1 MKVAVVLLGLLALQC
16 VAAKVFFEDRFDSD
30 FAGRWVQSSYK
41 GKDQGALK
49 HAAGEFSDN
58 KGLQCSEDMRWYTT
72 SAEMTEEFNNEGKPL
87 VFQFTAKLPKKFDC
101 GGAYIKV
108 LPAGLN
114 QKNFDGDSDYN
125 IMFGPDICGYS
136 TSKVHTIFNYKGKNL
151 EKTDEVKLGY
161 SDKDEFTHLYTL
173 IVNPDNTYDIQF
185 DGVSKASGKL
195 EDGWKFLPPKEID
208 DPTDKKPSDWVDEPK
223 MVDPEDKKPE
233 GYDDIPKQIRDPDA
247 KQPEEWDEE
256 SDGEWEAPMIDN
268 PEYKGEWKPKM
279 IDNPDYK
286 GEWKAKQIA
295 NPEYFTDDKL
305 YHFKSSKFVGIEVW
319 QVNGGT
325 VFDNILVTD
334 DVEYAKKMADEVWKG
349 VVDAEKKLKEAE
361 DAKKKAEEEANK
373 KDDDE
378 DDDDDDEDDKKEEL

>member
-1 MKVAVVLLGLLALQC
+1 MG
-16 VAAKVFFEDRFDSD
+16 
-30 FAGRWVQSSYK
+30 
-41 GKDQGALK
+41 
-49 HAAGEFSDN
+49 
-58 KGLQCSEDMRWYTT
+58 YTT

-108 LPAGLN
+108 MPAGLN

-136 TSKVHTIFNYKGKNL
+136 TSKIHTIFNYKGKNL
-151 EKTDEVKLGY
+151 EKTDEVKLSY

-223 MVDPEDKKPE
+223 MVDPEEKKPE

-268 PEYKGEWKPKM
+268 PE
-279 IDNPDYK
+279 YK

-349 VVDAEKKLKEAE
+349 VVDAEKKLRTPRRRRRRTPTRRTTMRMMMMMRMTRRRS
-361 DAKKKAEEEANK
+361 
-373 KDDDE
+373 
-378 DDDDDDEDDKKEEL
+378 